1 MVILKYYDEKNTFG
15 NSILDKY
22 INIMNM
28 YDKGVIFFDLI
39 KNTAYF
45 NEKCRNIFNTDSD
58 MSKIEKFIDGIE
70 KDFCK
75 DDGKNKEVK
84 LTDLEDNI
92 TYTIKHLTEERKIKY
107 VLCTVEKKPSVGN
120 SKEREY
126 LSRIIGES
134 DVMLNL
140 KEKIKIVG
148 RYDSTILLL
157 GETGTGKE
165 LFARAIHD
173 ISPRRN
179 KKFIV
184 VNCGAIPDSLLESEL
199 FGYERGAFTGANSN
213 GKVGKFEEAD
223 GGTIFLDEIENM
235 SQFMQNKILRA
246 IEDRKICRIGSNKE
260 VGVNVRI
267 IGATNIELKKMVEE
281 GKFRKDLYYRLNV
294 ICFKIPSL
302 IERKDDIFLISDYLI
317 EKYCKV
323 FRKNIIGL
331 SPKVKKLFKIHKWEG
346 NVRELRNVIEYA
358 MNFENSNCITEASLP
373 KEFKEE
379 DKVKIK
385 PEGIV
390 PIEEMEKEV
399 LIKTLDWFGWDEAGK
414 IRVAEALGISR
425 SSVYR
430 KIAKYH
436 LEPPDMINIS

>member
-1 MVILKYYDEKNTFG
+1 MFILKYYDEKNAFN

-45 NEKCRNIFNTDSD
+45 NEKCRNIFNTNSG
-58 MSKIEKFIDGIE
+58 MSEIGKFINGIE
-70 KDFCK
+70 KDFYE
-75 DDGKNKEVK
+75 DDRENKEVNFIG
-84 LTDLEDNI
+84 LETDI
-92 TYTIKHLTEERKIKY
+92 TYTIKHLIEEKKVKY
-107 VLCTVEKKPSVGN
+107 VLCTIEMKSNKRNIRKSN
-120 SKEREY
+120 YISK
-126 LSRIIGES
+126 IIGES

-140 KEKIKIVG
+140 KAKVKIVG

-157 GETGTGKE
+157 GQTGTGKE
-165 LFARAIHD
+165 LFAKAIHD

-199 FGYERGAFTGANSN
+199 FGYEKGAFTGANSN

-246 IEDRKICRIGSNKE
+246 IEDRKICKIGSNKE

-323 FRKNIIGL
+323 FKKNIIGL
-331 SPKVKKLFKIHKWEG
+331 SPKVKKLFNIHKWEG

-358 MNFENSNCITEASLP
+358 MNFENSKYITEASLP
-373 KEFKEE
+373 DEFIGENE
-379 DKVKIK
+379 VKIEPK
-385 PEGIV
+385 DIIS
-390 PIEEMEKEV
+390 IEEMEKEI
-399 LIKTLDWFGWDEAGK
+399 LRKTLDWFGWDEAGK
-414 IRVAEALGISR
+414 IKAAEALGISR

-430 KIAKYH
+430 KVIKYG
-436 LEPPDMINIS
+436 LEYSVNDISN

>member
-1 MVILKYYDEKNTFG
+1 MFTLKYYDKKNTFD

-22 INIMNM
+22 INIMDM
-28 YDKGVIFFDLI
+28 YDRGVIFFDLI
-39 KNTAYF
+39 KNAAYF
-45 NEKCRNIFNTDSD
+45 NEKCGNVFDTYSD
-58 MSKIEKFIDGIE
+58 MSKIEKFIDDIE
-70 KDFCK
+70 KDFYK
-75 DDGKNKEVK
+75 DDEKNKEVK
-84 LTDLEDNI
+84 LTDLEDSI
-92 TYTIKHLTEERKIKY
+92 TYTIKHLTEEKKIKY
-107 VLCTVEKKPSVGN
+107 ILCTVEKKANAGN
-120 SKEREY
+120 SKERKY

-140 KEKIKIVG
+140 KEKVKIVG

-157 GETGTGKE
+157 GQTGTGKE
-165 LFARAIHD
+165 LFAKAIHD

-199 FGYERGAFTGANSN
+199 FGYEKGAFTGANSN

-246 IEDRKICRIGSNKE
+246 IEDRKICKIGSNKE

-323 FRKNIIGL
+323 FKKNIIGL
-331 SPKVKKLFKIHKWEG
+331 SPKVKKLFNIHKWEG

-358 MNFENSNCITEASLP
+358 MNFENSKYITEASLP
-373 KEFKEE
+373 NEFIGENE
-379 DKVKIK
+379 VRIK

-399 LIKTLDWFGWDEAGK
+399 LRKTLDWFGWDEAGK